1 MIEIH
6 ASYIRYLGRVLFMLY
21 FDHSATTPPSQP
33 VLDTMLQ
40 VAQKYYG
47 NPSSVHR
54 LGEEAR
60 RLLDHAR
67 FQIAELL
74 HFDSRE
80 IFFTSSGTE
89 SNNWVLQKLVKAQ
102 QAYHPQR
109 YQVLLSAVEHPS
121 ITAQIPLLQQ
131 MGIEV
136 LKIPVSEE
144 GEVDIQVFN
153 KLLSDQVLLVSTMA
167 VNNEMGAIQ
176 PLEQIAECLADYKQI
191 LWHVDGVQAITC
203 QMDLL
208 HHKRIDL
215 LTLTS
220 HKFHS
225 VRGLGILAIR
235 NRVPKAALLHG
246 GGQESGWRSSTENLP
261 AIVATAKALRLA
273 WEGQKQAQHDL
284 NQYRQQI
291 VTHLEANH
299 WQVFGG
305 EKTSSHIICAA
316 LPPLPG
322 EVILHA
328 FSNHDVMLSTSS
340 ACSSRKAGHHPSL
353 EAMGISDAIAQS
365 AIRISM
371 SQTTSQGQVNQLCQ
385 VIDQV
390 SQTFNKDKKGA
401 K

>member
-1 MIEIH
+1 
-6 ASYIRYLGRVLFMLY
+6 MLY
-21 FDHSATTPPSQP
+21 FDHSATTQPSQP

-40 VAQKYYG
+40 VAQNYYG

-60 RLLDHAR
+60 RLLDQAR
-67 FQIAELL
+67 SQIAELL
-74 HFDSRE
+74 HFDNQE

-89 SNNWVLQKLVKAQ
+89 SNNWVLQKIVKAQ

-109 YQVLLSAVEHPS
+109 NQVLLSAVEHPS

-136 LKIPVSEE
+136 LMIPVSGE
-144 GEVDIQVFN
+144 GQIDIEAFK

-167 VNNEMGAIQ
+167 VNNEIGAVQ
-176 PLEQIAECLADYKQI
+176 PLAQIADCLADYKQI
-191 LWHVDGVQAITC
+191 LWHVDGVQAIAC

-208 HHKRIDL
+208 HQKRMDL

-225 VRGLGILAIR
+225 VRGLGLLAIR

-273 WEGQKQAQHDL
+273 WEGQKQAKL
-284 NQYRQQI
+284 ALTQYRQQI
-291 VTHLEANH
+291 VTQLETNH
-299 WQVFGG
+299 WQIFGG
-305 EKTSSHIICAA
+305 EKTSAHIICAA

-328 FSNHDVMLSTSS
+328 FSNHDVMISTSS
-340 ACSSRKAGHHPSL
+340 ACSSRKAGHHPTL
-353 EAMGISDAIAQS
+353 QAMGISEAIAQS
-365 AIRISM
+365 AVRISM
-371 SQTTSQGQVNQLCQ
+371 SQMTSQDQVDQLCQ

-390 SQTFNKDKKGA
+390 SQTFNQDKKGV